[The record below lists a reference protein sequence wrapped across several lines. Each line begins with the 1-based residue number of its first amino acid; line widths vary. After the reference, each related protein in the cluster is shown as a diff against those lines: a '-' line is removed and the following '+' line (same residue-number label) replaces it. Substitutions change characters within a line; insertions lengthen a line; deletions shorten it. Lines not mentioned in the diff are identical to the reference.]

1 MTTSGGSKP
10 SRDFGV
16 FRRSLSRKHSQL
28 TESSCRTCRSF
39 IGASARPELL
49 DLIEKLHYC
58 ILGPQFTG
66 KQVPSL

>member
-10 SRDFGV
+10 TRDFGV
-16 FRRSLSRKHSQL
+16 FRRSLSRRHSQL
-28 TESSCRTCRSF
+28 TESSCRTCSSF

-58 ILGPQFTG
+58 IIGAQFTG
-66 KQVPSL
+66 KEAPSL